1 MHLVTFVE
9 TVLEK
14 YLCCNVLLL
23 KANPR
28 EIDVHIVTKADISEA
43 MFTGTVK
50 CEETPK
56 ISQ

>member
-1 MHLVTFVE
+1 MTTVECINQSISMHLGTFVE

-28 EIDVHIVTKADISEA
+28 EIDVHIVT
-43 MFTGTVK
+43 
-50 CEETPK
+50 
-56 ISQ
+56 

>member
-1 MHLVTFVE
+1 MHLGTFVE

-14 YLCCNVLLL
+14 YLCSNVLLL

-28 EIDVHIVTKADISEA
+28 EIDIHTVTQADINEA